1 MQMYKITYFIV
12 QSNGKLLSCTQN
24 VDKMNRIFYSK
35 VDWWYYVLIGVMGG
49 AMVYL
54 FWIKEILVAFI
65 FMAITSFMIRMLTN
79 MRYVVTSD
87 DILVIEY
94 GLQFLKPI
102 RIPLTDIVRI
112 ERKFNPVSSP
122 ALSLDRIEVYFRKGK
137 LILSVCISP
146 KNWED
151 MVKALQKRN
160 GNISYKDN
168 RK

>member
-35 VDWWYYVLIGVMGG
+35 VDGWYYVLIAFMGG
-49 AMVYL
+49 WMVYL
-54 FWIKEILVAFI
+54 FWIKEIIVAFI
-65 FMAITSFMIRMLTN
+65 FMAITSFMIRMLTS
-79 MRYVVTSD
+79 MRYIITSD
-87 DILVIEY
+87 DMLVIEY

-102 RIPLTDIVRI
+102 QIPVSDIVRI
-112 ERKFNPVSSP
+112 ERRFNPISSP
-122 ALSLDRIEVYFRKGK
+122 ALSMDRIEVYFQHNK
-137 LILSVCISP
+137 LVTSVCISP
-146 KNWED
+146 KNRED

-160 GNISYKDN
+160 GQITYKDN